1 MAPRIELFAFR
12 YRDPISGKWTRAR
25 YVATREE
32 IEQRYAEWEILRSA
46 EVRDVDPDARY
57 FTPHRARVG
66 NLGRVFTL
74 ASSSRRVPIA
84 GIAS

>member
-12 YRDPISGKWTRAR
+12 YRDPVSRKWVRAR

-32 IEQRYAEWEILRSA
+32 IGQRYAEWEILRPA

-57 FTPHRARVG
+57 FTPHRQRPS

-74 ASSSRRVPIA
+74 ACSSRRVTIA
-84 GIAS
+84 GVAI